1 MPAERSVTRKTRVR
15 RAFCKGLVYV
25 KYLSPALMA
34 LASWFFCL
42 IECVRFEDGSKL
54 YTLQSVNDMVSQA
67 LKSVS
72 SYEPGKEDEYTALL
86 ANALEPVTGLY
97 VWAFVIAALIGAY
110 FLVFALLILPGDPY
124 APSTNRAKVW
134 FKTFM
139 PTGWVIPISILLA
152 VYPTFMPYIIRYMFF
167 KYYVMDDLQVVTNVF
182 NPAIAACVL
191 AGVFIVIFFAA
202 MPFERRYRMNPY
214 RRYDI
219 ADED

>member
-1 MPAERSVTRKTRVR
+1 
-15 RAFCKGLVYV
+15 
-25 KYLSPALMA
+25 
-34 LASWFFCL
+34 
-42 IECVRFEDGSKL
+42 
-54 YTLQSVNDMVSQA
+54 MVSQA

-86 ANALEPVTGLY
+86 ANALEPVTDLY

-110 FLVFALLILPGDPY
+110 FLVFALLILPGDPL

-167 KYYVMDDLQVVTNVF
+167 KYFLC
-182 NPAIAACVL
+182 I
-191 AGVFIVIFFAA
+191 
-202 MPFERRYRMNPY
+202 
-214 RRYDI
+214 
-219 ADED
+219 